1 MNIIFY
7 SHSTFSLK
15 IDNLYLLFDPFI
27 TKNPNILKY
36 KKKYI
41 LNHLFSLNLKFILI
55 SHAHYDHV
63 CDVELIAKKMNSII
77 ISNYEITNF
86 YSKKGLKTI
95 PINYGSFLKIDCFKI
110 KYVWACHSSTFE
122 DGSSGGNPGG
132 FLIKKNKKIIYFSG
146 DTSLNLEMK
155 LIPFLVKNPI
165 NLAIFPLGGVFTMDF
180 KDAIIASDYVKCNKI
195 LGVHYN
201 TFPSISI
208 DNHLVKKNFK
218 KNKKKLILLDTFEK
232 INI

>member
-86 YSKKGLKTI
+86 YSKK
-95 PINYGSFLKIDCFKI
+95 
-110 KYVWACHSSTFE
+110 V
-122 DGSSGGNPGG
+122 
-132 FLIKKNKKIIYFSG
+132 
-146 DTSLNLEMK
+146 
-155 LIPFLVKNPI
+155 
-165 NLAIFPLGGVFTMDF
+165 
-180 KDAIIASDYVKCNKI
+180 
-195 LGVHYN
+195 
-201 TFPSISI
+201 
-208 DNHLVKKNFK
+208 
-218 KNKKKLILLDTFEK
+218 
-232 INI
+232 